1 MIQKP
6 KNRKIAVI
14 LGVLI
19 VIGIIVLIVARGDE
33 DTWIKDG
40 SDNWVMHGNPAIK
53 DFESCAKK
61 YPVMET
67 YPERCQVPDGPS
79 FIKKY

>member
-1 MIQKP
+1 MIQKL
-6 KNRKIAVI
+6 KNRNIAVI
-14 LGVLI
+14 SGVLI

-33 DTWIKDG
+33 DTWIRDRG
-40 SDNWVMHGNPAIK
+40 GNWVMHGNPAIK

-67 YPERCQVPDGPS
+67 YPEQCRIPDGPS
-79 FIKKY
+79 FTKIY